1 MLEKSCNFD
10 LVPKNGAVGST
21 TFDLGVDFHVFYE
34 KIWVL
39 RARVLVLRS
48 QFSLSW

>member
-10 LVPKNGAVGST
+10 PVTKNSATRST
-21 TFDLGVDFHVFYE
+21 TFDLGVDFHVFYA
-34 KIWVL
+34 KIWGL

-48 QFSLSW
+48 